1 MGGGSAKGAFAGEE
15 IAVGKLMLAVRGRI
29 GVIDIGDRDLGVG
42 GDGNYGADR

>member
-15 IAVGKLMLAVRGRI
+15 IARGKLMLAGCGGI
-29 GVIDIGDRDLGVG
+29 GVIDIGDSDLGVG